1 MAVLAATFPAVL
13 FMFLGTQFME
23 KEISVLLSI
32 RNQTKRFPHVLA
44 NDAISFDVNAGEIH
58 CLLGENGAGKSTLA
72 ECLYGAYQPDSGEI
86 IFKGELVA
94 LSSPKDAIEHGIG
107 MVHQHFVLAPPMTVL
122 ENIVIGTQKGG
133 FLLDMNG
140 AWQKL
145 KVLCDSYGLE
155 LDLNARISSL
165 SVSQQQWVEILK
177 ALYLGVELLILDE
190 PTAVLTPQEI
200 ARLFNILRRM
210 RDDGLSII
218 LITHK
223 FNEVMDVSD
232 RITILRKGKHIATVQ
247 TADVTQKELA
257 VMMVGRD
264 VNFRVQK
271 EAVCKGNPVL
281 KLENVSLESKG
292 HEELLMDVSLC
303 VCSHEILGIAGVG
316 GNGQRAL
323 FDVITG
329 VKKLSAGRV
338 MMAGKDV
345 SGLSPRQ
352 KMAAGLASIPE
363 DRIHEGLLMDFS
375 IAENLILGRHW
386 DAPFRSGIFLNHSA
400 MEKFAQRSIKEF
412 DIATDSADQVVHV
425 LSGGNLQK
433 VIIARELAANPKC
446 VLASQP
452 TRGLDVGAIEYVHGR
467 LLDLRK
473 EGAGIL
479 LISEDLDEIFN
490 LADRIAVMYKGQV
503 MGVFAASEVTR
514 EEIGLL
520 MAGICERVDTP

>member
-1 MAVLAATFPAVL
+1 MTEA
-13 FMFLGTQFME
+13 
-23 KEISVLLSI
+23 SVLLSVK
-32 RNQTKRFPHVLA
+32 NQTKRFPNVLA
-44 NDAISFDVNAGEIH
+44 NDNISFEVYAGEIH

-72 ECLYGAYQPDSGEI
+72 ECLYGAYQPDSGQI
-86 IFKGELVA
+86 IFKGNPVHLT
-94 LSSPKDAIEHGIG
+94 SPRDAIEQGIG
-107 MVHQHFVLAPPMTVL
+107 MVHQHFVLATPMTVL
-122 ENIVIGTQKGG
+122 ENIVIGTQKRG
-133 FLLDMNG
+133 FLLDLAG
-140 AWQKL
+140 ARQKL
-145 KVLCDSYGLE
+145 QGLCAAYGLE
-155 LDLNARISSL
+155 LNLNARVSTL

-200 ARLFNILRRM
+200 DRLFSILRRM
-210 RDDGLSII
+210 RQDGISII

-223 FNEVMDVSD
+223 FNEVMGVSD
-232 RITILRKGKHIATVQ
+232 RITILRKGKHIATVN

-257 VMMVGRD
+257 VMMVGRE

-271 EAVCKGNPVL
+271 DVVCTGSPVL
-281 KLENVSLESKG
+281 ELEHVSLESKG
-292 HEELLMDVSLC
+292 QEETLSDVSLNLC
-303 VCSHEILGIAGVG
+303 RSEILGVAGVG

-329 VKKLSAGRV
+329 VKKPARGRV
-338 MMAGKDV
+338 VMDGMDV
-345 SGLSPRQ
+345 STFSPRQ

-375 IAENLILGRHW
+375 IAENMILGRQW
-386 DAPFRSGIFLNHSA
+386 DTPFRSGLFLSNSE
-400 MEKFAQRSIKEF
+400 MEKFAQQSIKDY
-412 DIATDSADQVVHV
+412 DIATDSPDQVVHV

-433 VIIARELAANPKC
+433 VILARELAANPKC

-452 TRGLDVGAIEYVHGR
+452 TRGLDVGAIEYVHRR

-473 EGAGIL
+473 GGAGIL

-503 MGVFAASEVTR
+503 MGVFDASQVTR

-520 MAGICERVDTP
+520 MAGICERAETS